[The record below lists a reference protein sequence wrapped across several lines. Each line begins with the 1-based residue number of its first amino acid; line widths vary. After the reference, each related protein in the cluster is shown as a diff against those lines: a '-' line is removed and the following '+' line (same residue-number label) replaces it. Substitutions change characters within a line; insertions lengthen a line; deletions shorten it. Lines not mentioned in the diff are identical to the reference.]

1 MITKINKRIKELI
14 TSIVCRAEAELEKTE
29 GTYPEFSSPHEAY
42 AVIKERI
49 EKTRNELDTA
59 KVFLWEYWNDIKNN
73 TSDKDHV
80 WLTSLYNHAFCCAA
94 EALVLAATAQ
104 KAVDKITTLKQEE
117 KNELF

>member
-1 MITKINKRIKELI
+1 MDKLL
-14 TSIVCRAEAELEKTE
+14 TSIAQQAEAELEKADAI
-29 GTYPEFSSPHEAY
+29 YPEFSSPHEAY

-73 TSDKDHV
+73 NSNENSV
-80 WLTSLYNHAFCCAA
+80 WLTSLCNHAFCCAA

-104 KAVDKITTLKQEE
+104 KAIDGTELLSSEDKT
-117 KNELF
+117 NV

>member
-1 MITKINKRIKELI
+1 MKELL
-14 TSIVCRAEAELEKTE
+14 TSIVRRAEAALEKTDAA
-29 GTYPEFSSPHEAY
+29 YPEFSSPHEAY

-73 TSDKDHV
+73 NLNENSV

-94 EALVLAATAQ
+94 EALALAATAQ
-104 KAVDKITTLKQEE
+104 KAIDGMEKEE
-117 KNELF
+117 Q

>member
-1 MITKINKRIKELI
+1 MDKLI
-14 TSIVCRAEAELEKTE
+14 TSIAQQAEAELEKAAAI
-29 GTYPEFSSPHEAY
+29 YPEFSSPHEAY

-73 TSDKDHV
+73 NSNENSL

>member
-29 GTYPEFSSPHEAY
+29 GTYPEFRSPYEAY

-73 TSDKDHV
+73 NLHENSV

-94 EALVLAATAQ
+94 EALALAATAQ
-104 KAVDKITTLKQEE
+104 KAVDGMEKEE
-117 KNELF
+117 EEQ

>member
-1 MITKINKRIKELI
+1 MDKLI
-14 TSIVCRAEAELEKTE
+14 TSIARQAEAELEKADAI
-29 GTYPEFSSPHEAY
+29 YPEFSSPHEAY

-73 TSDKDHV
+73 NSNENSV
-80 WLTSLYNHAFCCAA
+80 WLTSLCNHAFCCAA

>member
-1 MITKINKRIKELI
+1 MDKLI
-14 TSIVCRAEAELEKTE
+14 TSIARQAEAELEKADAI
-29 GTYPEFSSPHEAY
+29 YPEFSSPHEAY

-49 EKTRNELDTA
+49 EKTRSELDTA

-73 TSDKDHV
+73 NSNENSV